1 MKINNLINYTKQEFS
16 KAKFLESWF
25 FIKSEFKEIIFY
37 PNFKKQFIFIY
48 LIYLVG
54 YSALLR
60 ANVDFL
66 DDIFRSFTGA
76 TNWGNFSRYLSNF
89 FSHFLHMG

>member
-37 PNFKKQFIFIY
+37 TNFKKHFIFLY
-48 LIYLVG
+48 LI
-54 YSALLR
+54 
-60 ANVDFL
+60 
-66 DDIFRSFTGA
+66 
-76 TNWGNFSRYLSNF
+76 
-89 FSHFLHMG
+89 